1 MVACSL
7 LWLPRSRAVVHSR
20 AVVCGGWQPAAGV
33 GWSAAGSRPRG
44 EQVEDRWWSNR
55 QGCVP
60 VAAGGTSGRD
70 GASAPAGRQDSG
82 ALTGRGKKQHP
93 RHPAQHRGDCY
104 QDFQAEQVFHPLSST
119 QTRPFL

>member
-1 MVACSL
+1 M
-7 LWLPRSRAVVHSR
+7 
-20 AVVCGGWQPAAGV
+20 
-33 GWSAAGSRPRG
+33 
-44 EQVEDRWWSNR
+44 EDRWWSNR

-60 VAAGGTSGRD
+60 VARGSAAGGTSGRD
-70 GASAPAGRQDSG
+70 GASAPVGGQDCG

-93 RHPAQHRGDCY
+93 RHPAQHGGGCY